1 MSEHPAPVLVIASHG
16 RLARAALDSAAQIF
30 GPIDSAF
37 ALGLEPNGRL
47 EDLEAELREL
57 RARHPDRPMLLFV
70 DLFGGSCA
78 NVAAR
83 AVKTAPPDAAPLR
96 VIAGFNL
103 AMLVEF
109 AFSRDKM
116 PIDALAERMI
126 EAGRKAC
133 IDVNAKLKGVA
144 GR

>member
-1 MSEHPAPVLVIASHG
+1 MSETVPLLIIASHG
-16 RLARAALDSAAQIF
+16 KLAQAALDSACQIF
-30 GPIDSAF
+30 GSIEPSA
-37 ALGLEPNGRL
+37 ALGLDANGRL
-47 EDLEAELREL
+47 EDLEAAIRDLRRE
-57 RARHPDRPMLLFV
+57 RPTQPILLLV

-83 AVKTAPPDAAPLR
+83 FLKSSPADAPPLR

-116 PIDALAERMI
+116 DLDALADRMI
-126 EAGRKAC
+126 EAGKKAC
-133 IDVNAKLKGVA
+133 LDVNAKLRGVA